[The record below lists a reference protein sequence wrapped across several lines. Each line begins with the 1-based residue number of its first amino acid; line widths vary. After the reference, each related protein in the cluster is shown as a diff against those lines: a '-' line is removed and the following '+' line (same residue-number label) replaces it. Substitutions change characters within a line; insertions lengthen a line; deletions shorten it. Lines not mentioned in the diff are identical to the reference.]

1 MPIGPVEYI
10 IMGFPGNKFT
20 GKIAPELAKLVENR
34 TVRILDLTFVAKD
47 PDGNVVTFE
56 FDQLDELA
64 PFAEVDGEVG
74 GLVSAED
81 IEYVGSMLEPNS
93 SAALLVWEDLWAA
106 PLVEALRAAD
116 GVLLQGA
123 RIPRELIEQAFADL
137 PSAS

>member
-81 IEYVGSMLEPNS
+81 IEYVGSMLVPNS